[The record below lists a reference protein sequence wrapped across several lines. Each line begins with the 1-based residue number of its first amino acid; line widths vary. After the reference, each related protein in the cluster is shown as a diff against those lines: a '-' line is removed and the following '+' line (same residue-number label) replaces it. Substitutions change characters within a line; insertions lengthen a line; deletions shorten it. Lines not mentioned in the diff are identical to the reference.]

1 MTVGTNSSPEAAGA
15 AEERLRDA
23 PGPVGSAPA
32 ADTLRGVPP
41 QAASRA
47 SATPSPRTPAPPR
60 GPAPSPVTGSS
71 APGGPTAEGSAAGAS
86 RAPGGSAPGGSAA
99 GSRTTG
105 PSPVPG
111 GSAPGGSALGSSSAA
126 GSGPGFPPA
135 APGVLDDAPAGDGFG
150 MDPDELPDGLVVADH
165 TGRVIC
171 FNRAAARMTATDPG
185 QALGARID
193 RALPLEDLEGRRWWA
208 LTDPYGGLA
217 TRRGQPERNL
227 LLPGGRE
234 VLVSARYVR
243 SHPTGPLCR
252 LVVTLRGTEARR
264 RTERS
269 HAELIATVAHELRSP
284 LTSVKGF
291 TATLLAKW
299 ERFTDDQKR
308 LMLETVDADANRV
321 TRLIAELLDIS
332 RIDSGR
338 LEVRRQPVD
347 IAAAVGRHVQALTAN
362 GQAPERFLVRV
373 SRPLPDCWADPDK
386 IDQILGNL
394 LENAVRHGDG
404 TVTIDVAPHEKGTA
418 VTVTDEGPGIPEES
432 MGRVFTR
439 FWRGSKRGGTGLGLY
454 IVKGIVEAHGGTIT
468 VGRGPG
474 GGAEFRFIL
483 PVSAPAYLTQ

>member
-1 MTVGTNSSPEAAGA
+1 MTVGTDSPAHARS
-15 AEERLRDA
+15 AE
-23 PGPVGSAPA
+23 P
-32 ADTLRGVPP
+32 
-41 QAASRA
+41 
-47 SATPSPRTPAPPR
+47 PAPKEPAEPAS
-60 GPAPSPVTGSS
+60 PAPD
-71 APGGPTAEGSAAGAS
+71 
-86 RAPGGSAPGGSAA
+86 
-99 GSRTTG
+99 
-105 PSPVPG
+105 
-111 GSAPGGSALGSSSAA
+111 
-126 GSGPGFPPA
+126 GPGI
-135 APGVLDDAPAGDGFG
+135 
-150 MDPDELPDGLVVADH
+150 DPDELPDGLVVADA
-165 TGRVIC
+165 TGRVVC
-171 FNRAAARMTATDPG
+171 FNAAASRITSVPG
-185 QALGARID
+185 HQALGLPLEQ
-193 RALPLEDLEGRRWWA
+193 ALPLEDLKGRRWWT

-243 SHPTGPLCR
+243 EHPTGPVCR
-252 LVVTLRGTEARR
+252 VVVSLRGTEARR

-308 LMLETVDADANRV
+308 LMLETVDADANRI

-347 IAAAVGRHVQALTAN
+347 IAAAVGRHIQAHTTG
-362 GQAPERFLVRV
+362 GQSPDRFFVRV
-373 SRPLPDCWADPDK
+373 QPQLPDLWADPDK
-386 IDQILGNL
+386 VDQVLGNL
-394 LENAVRHGDG
+394 LENAVRHGEG
-404 TVTIDVAPHEKGTA
+404 TVTIEVAPTCATTDGEKGTA
-418 VTVTDEGPGIPEES
+418 VTVSDEGPGIPEES

-468 VGRGPG
+468 VGRGPR

-483 PVSAPAYLTQ
+483 PVGAPAYLA

>member
-1 MTVGTNSSPEAAGA
+1 MAVGTS
-15 AEERLRDA
+15 
-23 PGPVGSAPA
+23 
-32 ADTLRGVPP
+32 
-41 QAASRA
+41 
-47 SATPSPRTPAPPR
+47 
-60 GPAPSPVTGSS
+60 
-71 APGGPTAEGSAAGAS
+71 
-86 RAPGGSAPGGSAA
+86 
-99 GSRTTG
+99 G
-105 PSPVPG
+105 PSEAHIAFAGPSVDVAG
-111 GSAPGGSALGSSSAA
+111 LGI
-126 GSGPGFPPA
+126 
-135 APGVLDDAPAGDGFG
+135 
-150 MDPDELPDGLVVADH
+150 DPDDLPDGLVVADE

-171 FNRAAARMTATDPG
+171 FNAAAERITATPG
-185 QALGARID
+185 AEALGRPLEH
-193 RALPLEDLEGRRWWA
+193 ALPLEDLKGRRWWT

-217 TRRGQPERNL
+217 TRIGQPERNL

-234 VLVSARYVR
+234 VLVSVRYVR
-243 SHPTGPLCR
+243 EAPTGPVR
-252 LVVTLRGTEARR
+252 RVVVSLRGTEARR

-347 IAAAVGRHVQALTAN
+347 IAAAVGRHIQAHTAR
-362 GQAPERFLVRV
+362 GQSPDRFFVRIH
-373 SRPLPDCWADPDK
+373 RRLPDLWADPDK
-386 IDQILGNL
+386 IDQVLGNL
-394 LENAVRHGDG
+394 LENAVRHGEG
-404 TVTIDVAPHEKGTA
+404 TVTIEVSPAPGKNDEKGTA
-418 VTVTDEGPGIPEES
+418 VTVSDEGPGIPEES

-474 GGAEFRFIL
+474 GGAEFRFTL
-483 PVSAPAYLTQ
+483 PVGAPAYLT

>member
-1 MTVGTNSSPEAAGA
+1 MTVGTNSSPGAAGA
-15 AEERLRDA
+15 AGA
-23 PGPVGSAPA
+23 PVLAAVSQLAAPA
-32 ADTLRGVPP
+32 AARMPVQPP
-41 QAASRA
+41 QAVQ
-47 SATPSPRTPAPPR
+47 PPR
-60 GPAPSPVTGSS
+60 AAPSGAVPAQPAHAGPA
-71 APGGPTAEGSAAGAS
+71 GPA
-86 RAPGGSAPGGSAA
+86 
-99 GSRTTG
+99 
-105 PSPVPG
+105 
-111 GSAPGGSALGSSSAA
+111 
-126 GSGPGFPPA
+126 GPGP
-135 APGVLDDAPAGDGFG
+135 DASDGRGEYGEHGEFAGLGI
-150 MDPDELPDGLVVADH
+150 DPDDLPDGLVIADA

-171 FNRAAARMTATDPG
+171 FNSAAARITALAAG
-185 QALGARID
+185 EALGHGIE
-193 RALPLEDLEGRRWWA
+193 RALPLEDLEGRRWWT

-243 SHPTGPLCR
+243 THPTGPLRR

-347 IAAAVGRHVQALTAN
+347 ICTAVGRHVQALTAN
-362 GQAPERFLVRV
+362 GQAPERFLVSV
-373 SRPLPDCWADPDK
+373 SRPLPDLWADPDK

-394 LENAVRHGDG
+394 LENAVRHGEG
-404 TVTIDVAPHEKGTA
+404 TVTIDVTPTSFANAAGKTEKGTA

-454 IVKGIVEAHGGTIT
+454 IVKGIVEAHGGTIK

-483 PVSAPAYLTQ
+483 PVGAPAYLTQ

>member
-1 MTVGTNSSPEAAGA
+1 MTVGTNSSPGAGTTAGPPVPAGPGAAQVTPRADALAGVPPQAPAGA
-15 AEERLRDA
+15 RPGGPADAGTGSRAEGE
-23 PGPVGSAPA
+23 SAGRA
-32 ADTLRGVPP
+32 ARARRSVPP
-41 QAASRA
+41 QAASPA
-47 SATPSPRTPAPPR
+47 SAVR
-60 GPAPSPVTGSS
+60 GAAGTVRAVGTFPDGD
-71 APGGPTAEGSAAGAS
+71 APGEGL
-86 RAPGGSAPGGSAA
+86 
-99 GSRTTG
+99 
-105 PSPVPG
+105 V
-111 GSAPGGSALGSSSAA
+111 
-126 GSGPGFPPA
+126 
-135 APGVLDDAPAGDGFG
+135 GFG
-150 MDPDELPDGLVVADH
+150 IDPDSLPDGLVVADH
-165 TGRVIC
+165 TGHVIC
-171 FNRAAARMTATDPG
+171 FNRAAARMTATDPA

-234 VLVSARYVR
+234 VLVSASYVR
-243 SHPTGPLCR
+243 THPTGPLRR

-347 IAAAVGRHVQALTAN
+347 IATAVGRHVQALTAN
-362 GQAPERFLVRV
+362 GQAPERFLVSV
-373 SRPLPDCWADPDK
+373 SRPLPDLWADPDK

-394 LENAVRHGDG
+394 LENAVRHGEG
-404 TVTIDVAPHEKGTA
+404 TVTIGVSPHEKGTA
-418 VTVTDEGPGIPEES
+418 VTVSDEGPGIPEES

>member
-1 MTVGTNSSPEAAGA
+1 MAVGVRTIGENALVCASGG
-15 AEERLRDA
+15 RDA
-23 PGPVGSAPA
+23 
-32 ADTLRGVPP
+32 
-41 QAASRA
+41 
-47 SATPSPRTPAPPR
+47 
-60 GPAPSPVTGSS
+60 
-71 APGGPTAEGSAAGAS
+71 
-86 RAPGGSAPGGSAA
+86 
-99 GSRTTG
+99 
-105 PSPVPG
+105 
-111 GSAPGGSALGSSSAA
+111 LGI
-126 GSGPGFPPA
+126 
-135 APGVLDDAPAGDGFG
+135 
-150 MDPDELPDGLVVADH
+150 DPEDLPDGLVVADEK
-165 TGRVIC
+165 GRVIC
-171 FNRAAARMTATDPG
+171 FNAAAARITAVAKRDAIG
-185 QALGARID
+185 EELE
-193 RALPLEDLEGRRWWA
+193 RALPLEDLKGRRWWQ

-217 TRRGQPERNL
+217 IRVGQPERNL

-243 SHPTGPLCR
+243 EHPTGPVR
-252 LVVTLRGTEARR
+252 RVVVSLRSTEARR

-347 IAAAVGRHVQALTAN
+347 IAAAVGRHIQAHVAS
-362 GQAPERFLVRV
+362 GQAPDRFLVRIQ
-373 SRPLPDCWADPDK
+373 RPLPDLWADPDK

-394 LENAVRHGDG
+394 LENAVRHGEG
-404 TVTIDVAPHEKGTA
+404 TVTIEVAPAPVRIDEHDEKGTA
-418 VTVTDEGPGIPEES
+418 VTVSDEGPGIPEES

-454 IVKGIVEAHGGTIT
+454 IVKGIVEAHGGTIA
-468 VGRGPG
+468 VGRGSG

-483 PVSAPAYLTQ
+483 PVSAPAYLQ

>member
-1 MTVGTNSSPEAAGA
+1 MDERIGT
-15 AEERLRDA
+15 
-23 PGPVGSAPA
+23 
-32 ADTLRGVPP
+32 
-41 QAASRA
+41 
-47 SATPSPRTPAPPR
+47 
-60 GPAPSPVTGSS
+60 
-71 APGGPTAEGSAAGAS
+71 
-86 RAPGGSAPGGSAA
+86 
-99 GSRTTG
+99 
-105 PSPVPG
+105 
-111 GSAPGGSALGSSSAA
+111 
-126 GSGPGFPPA
+126 
-135 APGVLDDAPAGDGFG
+135 GDGG
-150 MDPDELPDGLVVADH
+150 IHPDELPDGLVVADE

-171 FNRAAARMTATDPG
+171 FNAAAARITAVPCAA
-185 QALGARID
+185 ALGRPLD
-193 RALPLEDLEGRRWWA
+193 RALPLEDLKGRRWWT

-217 TRRGQPERNL
+217 TRVGQPERNL

-243 SHPTGPLCR
+243 AYPTGPVRR
-252 LVVTLRGTEARR
+252 LVISIRGTEARR
-264 RTERS
+264 RTELS

-347 IAAAVGRHVQALTAN
+347 IGAAVGRHVQSHTAA
-362 GQAPERFLVRV
+362 GQSPDRFLVRIQQ
-373 SRPLPDCWADPDK
+373 PLPDLWADPDK
-386 IDQILGNL
+386 IDQVLGNL
-394 LENAVRHGDG
+394 LENAVRHGEG
-404 TVTIDVAPHEKGTA
+404 TVTIEVAAATLSHAERPETETETEKGTA
-418 VTVTDEGPGIPEES
+418 VTVCDEGPGIPEES

-483 PVSAPAYLTQ
+483 PVGAPAYLS

>member
-1 MTVGTNSSPEAAGA
+1 
-15 AEERLRDA
+15 
-23 PGPVGSAPA
+23 
-32 ADTLRGVPP
+32 
-41 QAASRA
+41 
-47 SATPSPRTPAPPR
+47 
-60 GPAPSPVTGSS
+60 
-71 APGGPTAEGSAAGAS
+71 
-86 RAPGGSAPGGSAA
+86 
-99 GSRTTG
+99 
-105 PSPVPG
+105 
-111 GSAPGGSALGSSSAA
+111 
-126 GSGPGFPPA
+126 
-135 APGVLDDAPAGDGFG
+135 
-150 MDPDELPDGLVVADH
+150 MDPDDLPDGLVVADE
-165 TGRVIC
+165 TGQVVC
-171 FNRAAARMTATDPG
+171 FNDAAVRITAISKAD
-185 QALGARID
+185 ALGLPLD
-193 RALPLEDLEGRRWWA
+193 RALPLEDLKGRRWWT

-217 TRRGQPERNL
+217 TRIGQPERNL

-243 SHPTGPLCR
+243 ERPTGPLCR
-252 LVVTLRGTEARR
+252 LVISLRGTEARR

-347 IAAAVGRHVQALTAN
+347 VAAAVGRHIQAHIAS
-362 GQAPERFLVRV
+362 GQSPDRFFVRI
-373 SRPLPDCWADPDK
+373 RRQLPDLWADPDK
-386 IDQILGNL
+386 IDQVLGNL
-394 LENAVRHGDG
+394 LENAVRHGEG
-404 TVTIDVAPHEKGTA
+404 TVTIEVAPAPAPASAQDEEKGTA
-418 VTVTDEGPGIPEES
+418 VTVSDEGPGIPEES
-432 MGRVFTR
+432 MARVFTR

-474 GGAEFRFIL
+474 GGAEFRFVL
-483 PVSAPAYLTQ
+483 PVAAPAYLK

>member
-1 MTVGTNSSPEAAGA
+1 MTVGT
-15 AEERLRDA
+15 D
-23 PGPVGSAPA
+23 SA
-32 ADTLRGVPP
+32 
-41 QAASRA
+41 
-47 SATPSPRTPAPPR
+47 
-60 GPAPSPVTGSS
+60 
-71 APGGPTAEGSAAGAS
+71 
-86 RAPGGSAPGGSAA
+86 
-99 GSRTTG
+99 
-105 PSPVPG
+105 
-111 GSAPGGSALGSSSAA
+111 
-126 GSGPGFPPA
+126 GPGDLLGA
-135 APGVLDDAPAGDGFG
+135 GFG
-150 MDPDELPDGLVVADH
+150 MDPDDLPDGLVVADH
-165 TGRVIC
+165 AGRVIC
-171 FNRAAARMTATDPG
+171 FNRAAARITAVDPG
-185 QALGARID
+185 KALGDRIEQ
-193 RALPLEDLEGRRWWA
+193 ALPLEDLEGRRWWA

-243 SHPTGPLCR
+243 THPTGPLSR
-252 LVVTLRGTEARR
+252 LVVSLRGTEARR

-347 IAAAVGRHVQALTAN
+347 IATAVARHVQALTAN
-362 GQAPERFLVRV
+362 GQAPDRFLVRV
-373 SRPLPDCWADPDK
+373 ASPLPDLWADPDK

-394 LENAVRHGDG
+394 LENAVRHGEG
-404 TVTIDVAPHEKGTA
+404 TVTIEVAPAPAGATATKNDNEMGTA
-418 VTVTDEGPGIPEES
+418 VTVTDEGPGIPEDS
-432 MGRVFTR
+432 MRRVFTR

-483 PVSAPAYLTQ
+483 PVAAPAYLTQ